1 MYLSFLLLAAAA
13 VAPVP
18 ADLHD
23 DARCV
28 VVIAQ
33 AARTDTALAVP
44 GREYAAQT
52 GAAIMDATGRT
63 REQARDVLAQALG
76 EGATK
81 SGELALCKRRMSAAL
96 STAPLPV
103 PGT

>member
-1 MYLSFLLLAAAA
+1 MYFGSFLLAAAV

-18 ADLHD
+18 TDLHD

-33 AARTDTALAVP
+33 AARTDPALATP

-63 REQARDVLAQALG
+63 REQARDVLVQALG
-76 EGATK
+76 EGATRP
-81 SGELALCKRRMSAAL
+81 GELALCERRMSAAL